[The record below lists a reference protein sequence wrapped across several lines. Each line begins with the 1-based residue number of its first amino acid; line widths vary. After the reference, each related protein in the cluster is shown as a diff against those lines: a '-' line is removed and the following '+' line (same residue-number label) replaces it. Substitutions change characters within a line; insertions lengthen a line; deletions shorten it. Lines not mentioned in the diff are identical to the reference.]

1 MRHICF
7 SAAVSLDGYIAG
19 PQGEYDWI
27 VMDPEID
34 FGAMM
39 ARFDTV
45 LMGRKSFEANQAMHG
60 SGGMPGVTSI
70 VISTTLRPS
79 DYPQLTIWNDDLVK
93 KLTALRKQPGKD
105 IWLFGGGILLRSLL
119 ELQQVQ
125 RLEVAIVPVL
135 LGQGIPL
142 LPGLDKQCK
151 LKLLHAKTYQTT
163 GTQLLEY
170 EVITS

>member
-1 MRHICF
+1 M
-7 SAAVSLDGYIAG
+7 SLDGYIAG

-34 FGAMM
+34 FGAML

-45 LMGRKSFEANQAMHG
+45 LMGRKSFEANQAIQG

-70 VISTTLRPS
+70 VISSTLKSADHPEV
-79 DYPQLTIWNDDLVK
+79 TVWNDDLVN
-93 KLTALRKQPGKD
+93 KLTSLRQSPGKN

-142 LPGLDKQCK
+142 LPGLDQQCN
-151 LKLLHAKTYQTT
+151 LKLLRAKTYQTT

-170 EVITS
+170 EVISN